1 MVHVTPTVQD
11 LERKLRE
18 ARQEMNQWRAIAAR
32 LADAADIDDS
42 ILRERMRRRLRP
54 HMITERLDDLG
65 VE

>member
-1 MVHVTPTVQD
+1 MVHVIPTVQD

-42 ILRERMRRRLRP
+42 ILRDRMRRRLRP